1 MDFYSRV
8 KQLARERKGQTVQ
21 EFILSLGISLDSYY
35 TMKKS
40 GNLPRADDAVT
51 IARSL
56 DVSVEYLVTGTRP
69 DGAGPVERIQDLALQ
84 ILKEAGRLRPGD

>member
-1 MDFYSRV
+1 M
-8 KQLARERKGQTVQ
+8 
-21 EFILSLGISLDSYY
+21 SLGISLDSYY

-51 IARSL
+51 IGRSL

-69 DGAGPVERIQDLALQ
+69 DAAGPVERIQNLAFQ
-84 ILKEAGRLRPGD
+84 ILKEAGRLR

>member
-1 MDFYSRV
+1 MDFYDRV

-21 EFILSLGISLDSYY
+21 EFVMSLGISLDSYY

-51 IARSL
+51 IGRGL
-56 DVSVEYLVTGTRP
+56 GVSVEYLVTGDRRE
-69 DGAGPVERIQDLALQ
+69 GAGAAERIQELALL
-84 ILKEAGRLRPGD
+84 ILKEASRMG